1 MSEIESGFLILDPQ
15 WWIDVNISDSVRH
28 TLFKLL
34 YSCVFH
40 TSHSLFIYYS
50 VLPQGDDYCHE
61 INISSE
67 NPSEIDGSTHPSSF
81 INLTYKHINSI
92 VKAYE
97 IALDVIET
105 LNKIPTFDI
114 RFIPVKNDCLNHIY
128 KTMGLSDQTLFW
140 SNSFKFCEKH
150 GNLVQCA
157 NIINDI
163 FSCICRKNVYYINFN
178 SESTNLNSMLCKKYT
193 AQLIS
198 QGFKTFE
205 VSDNLSIPLWKNQL
219 NTVLENDNENFFDS
233 PINRTLF
240 AGTFDRL
247 HPGHKV
253 NITVATW
260 YAKELVIIG
269 ITDKLLN
276 ANKSDNDIIQDFSFR
291 SANVH
296 SFIFSLSPDIS
307 VAILRISSIVGGA
320 DIFEFDALIA
330 TPESYNNAAKINDLR
345 LACGSPVVKLVK
357 VPFVYK
363 PLVSHSEGGVKL
375 TNGLSVKF
383 CSTGLRHSLKQ
394 NLDNPFNLSLLR
406 KIIALSLD
414 KMHSSELICNDISAI
429 TNMIFSF
436 IDDIIFEILY
446 EWRTF
451 LGDDKG
457 RAVFE
462 KWFGKLILELE
473 KEGKTVNSD
482 PVGNGSFISISKYL
496 TFILIY
502 LISSLNLIK
511 KNKVEISHYVLNKMY
526 SSFNKLLIDGDNKE
540 KWDCENTEF
549 CVPYIFCYSD
559 VENNIFFRKAGDI
572 KYSEFKYQFGDL
584 IGDKVLNL
592 ALSYKSRSNNV
603 DAYENYYLTFEF
615 VKKRLNKFFQ
625 VNEIESRSFF
635 Q

>member
-15 WWIDVNISDSVRH
+15 WWTDVNISDSARH

-34 YSCVFH
+34 YSCIFH

-50 VLPQGDDYCHE
+50 VLPQSDEYSHE
-61 INISSE
+61 INKSFIK
-67 NPSEIDGSTHPSSF
+67 PSEVDCNSQRSSF
-81 INLTYKHINSI
+81 VNLTYKHVNSI

-97 IALDVIET
+97 IALDIIET
-105 LNKIPTFDI
+105 LNKMPTFDI
-114 RFIPVKNDCLNHIY
+114 RFIPVKNDCLSHIY

-140 SNSFKFCEKH
+140 SNSYKFCEKH

-157 NIINDI
+157 NIINNI
-163 FSCICRKNVYYINFN
+163 FSCICRKNMYYINFN
-178 SESTNLNSMLCKKYT
+178 SENTDINSIICKKYT
-193 AQLIS
+193 AHLVS
-198 QGFKTFE
+198 HGFQTFE
-205 VSDNLSIPLWKNQL
+205 VSESLSIPLWKDKL
-219 NTVLENDNENFFDS
+219 NTVLENVNDNFFDS

-276 ANKSDNDIIQDFSFR
+276 ANKSDKDIIQDFSFR

-307 VAILRISSIVGGA
+307 VAILRISSIVAGA

-345 LACGSPVVKLVK
+345 VACGSPVVKLVK

-363 PLVSHSEGGVKL
+363 PLLNHSEGVKL
-375 TNGLSVKF
+375 TNGSSVKF
-383 CSTGLRHSLKQ
+383 CSTGLRYSLKQ
-394 NLDNPFNLSLLR
+394 NLDNPLNLSILR
-406 KIIALSLD
+406 KSITSLLN
-414 KMHSSELICNDISAI
+414 KMLPSELIFNDISAI

-446 EWRTF
+446 GWRAL
-451 LGDDKG
+451 LGYEKG

-462 KWFGKLILELE
+462 KWFSQLILELE
-473 KEGKTVNSD
+473 KEGKIADLNLVENNS
-482 PVGNGSFISISKYL
+482 FLSISKHL
-496 TFILIY
+496 TLIIIY
-502 LISSLNLIK
+502 LISTLNLIK
-511 KNKVEISHYVLNKMY
+511 KKKVEISHSDLKKINLL
-526 SSFNKLLIDGDNKE
+526 FNKLLMDGDSKV
-540 KWDCENTEF
+540 KWGCEHSEF
-549 CVPYIFCYSD
+549 CIPYIFCHSD
-559 VENNIFFRKAGDI
+559 VENNIFFSKANSI
-572 KYSEFKYQFGDL
+572 KYSTFEYQFGDL
-584 IGDKVLNL
+584 IGDEVLNL
-592 ALSYKSRSNNV
+592 ALNYKGIR
-603 DAYENYYLTFEF
+603 
-615 VKKRLNKFFQ
+615 
-625 VNEIESRSFF
+625 IC
-635 Q
+635 